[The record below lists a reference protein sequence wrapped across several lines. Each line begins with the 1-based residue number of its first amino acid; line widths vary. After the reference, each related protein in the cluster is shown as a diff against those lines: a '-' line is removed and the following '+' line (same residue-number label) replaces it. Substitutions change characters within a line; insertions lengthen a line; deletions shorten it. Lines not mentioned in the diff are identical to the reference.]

1 MDVCLDNG
9 DNRIFYSGILFN
21 VDRGNTI
28 MKATVYTGIA
38 CIWCERVKTLLKDND
53 YEIEEIVV
61 NKTIL
66 EELQTK
72 YDKVIRTVPQVVID
86 NVLIGGYHET
96 EELMIGAASINKV

>member
-1 MDVCLDNG
+1 MDACLDNG

-72 YDKVIRTVPQVVID
+72 YDKVIRTVPQVIID
-86 NVLIGGYHET
+86 GVLVGGYHET
-96 EELMIGAASINKV
+96 EELMVGAASINKV

>member
-1 MDVCLDNG
+1 
-9 DNRIFYSGILFN
+9 
-21 VDRGNTI
+21 

-38 CIWCERVKTLLKDND
+38 CTWCERVKTLLKDND

-72 YDKVIRTVPQVVID
+72 YDKVIRTVPQVIID
-86 NVLIGGYHET
+86 GVLVGGYHEV
-96 EELMIGAASINKV
+96 ENQMRGATSINKV

>member
-72 YDKVIRTVPQVVID
+72 YDKVIRTVPQVIID
-86 NVLIGGYHET
+86 DVLVGGYHEV
-96 EELMIGAASINKV
+96 ESQMRGATSINKV

>member
-1 MDVCLDNG
+1 MDACLDNG

-72 YDKVIRTVPQVVID
+72 YDKVIRTVPQVIID
-86 NVLIGGYHET
+86 GVLVGGYHEV
-96 EELMIGAASINKV
+96 ENQMRGATSINKV